1 VSAKRKRGR
10 YHTIPTLAKMI
21 DINLRAY
28 RDLHMAI
35 IEKIKAGKPLSIVE
49 RTYTAEWLLETWL
62 PPHEVNKLRKA
73 RYWEGIEMLIQ
84 TGMYFSPEKR
94 KPTRDS
100 VVARVAEVL
109 GMSLEAV
116 DQRLKENKTARKMRP
131 VFARISRKRR

>member
-35 IEKIKAGKPLSIVE
+35 IEKIKAGKP
-49 RTYTAEWLLETWL
+49 LLETWL